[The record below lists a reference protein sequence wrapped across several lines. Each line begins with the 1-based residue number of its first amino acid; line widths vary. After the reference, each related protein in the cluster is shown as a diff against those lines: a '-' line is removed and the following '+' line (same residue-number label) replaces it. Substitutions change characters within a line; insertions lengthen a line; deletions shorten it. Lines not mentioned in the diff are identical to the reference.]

1 MFWNSRRLLFSK
13 TFYYGIFEDFSF
25 RMFWNIPRL
34 LFLHILFLFR
44 TFLSTEQQKYCYLQ
58 PNSLHFLIITKSK
71 QNAVSL
77 VYRRIRW
84 ISQRA
89 SSNNALRRFLSFSW
103 LLHSLSVF
111 FASVCNDRQL
121 IMVGNP
127 FLSFFG
133 RQFARQFN
141 RQFNLP
147 NPFGHKYHSPWQKVL
162 YNTRFEVYVTYCYPI
177 SFSIGGPGDRRMPRH
192 WDAILGV

>member
-1 MFWNSRRLLFSK
+1 MGYSK
-13 TFYYGIFEDFSF
+13 TSLFECFGIFQDFSF
-25 RMFWNIPRL
+25 SIFFFFSER
-34 LFLHILFLFR
+34 
-44 TFLSTEQQKYCYLQ
+44 SY
-58 PNSLHFLIITKSK
+58 
-71 QNAVSL
+71 QN
-77 VYRRIRW
+77 
-84 ISQRA
+84 

-141 RQFNLP
+141 RQFARQFARQFNLT
-147 NPFGHKYHSPWQKVL
+147 NPFGHKYHWPWQK
-162 YNTRFEVYVTYCYPI
+162 NWKSP
-177 SFSIGGPGDRRMPRH
+177 
-192 WDAILGV
+192 ILGILVPMSECAKWNLPRLRLFAQLYFFHQLHWAKTIFHICIPLLSQLTPAIVWRNKK

>member
-1 MFWNSRRLLFSK
+1 MGYSK
-13 TFYYGIFEDFSF
+13 TSLFECFGIFQDFSF
-25 RMFWNIPRL
+25 SIFFFFSER
-34 LFLHILFLFR
+34 
-44 TFLSTEQQKYCYLQ
+44 SY
-58 PNSLHFLIITKSK
+58 
-71 QNAVSL
+71 QN
-77 VYRRIRW
+77 
-84 ISQRA
+84 

-103 LLHSLSVF
+103 LLHSLSLF

-147 NPFGHKYHSPWQKVL
+147 NPFGHKYHSPWQKWHFQPGILIVHWYQHQML
-162 YNTRFEVYVTYCYPI
+162 IRWSFLNTLIAVTMYM
-177 SFSIGGPGDRRMPRH
+177 FSSPVSNPTCSWYFFDKC
-192 WDAILGV
+192 V